1 MELKHKLLD
10 HPFYQAWTKGEIS
23 LEQLA
28 KYHSSYNEFIELM
41 PTYWQKIIDSFNEN
55 SKFAES
61 VVKDETEH
69 IALWQEWNSK
79 LPKVD
84 TFPRMNDVIEELDAM
99 TKSELLGAIH
109 AFEMQQPDVAV
120 TKKEGL
126 LCHYGYETAE
136 LKYFD
141 EHMNEE
147 AHIAFGRN
155 LAKHHADEAEFQRGF
170 DRGAELFYNA
180 LDKYLN

>member
-10 HPFYQAWTKGEIS
+10 HPFYQSWTKGEIT

-41 PTYWQKIIDSFNEN
+41 PTYWQKIIESFNAD
-55 SKFAES
+55 SKFAQS
-61 VVKDETEH
+61 VVEDETEH
-69 IALWQEWNSK
+69 IALWQTWKSK
-79 LPKVD
+79 LPQVD
-84 TFPRMNDVIEELDAM
+84 SFPSMNDVAAELDAM
-99 TKSELLGAIH
+99 TSSELLGAIH
-109 AFEMQQPDVAV
+109 AFEMQQPEVAV

-126 LCHYGYETAE
+126 LCHYGYESAE

-141 EHMNEE
+141 EHMDEE
-147 AHIAFGRN
+147 AHIAFGRQ
-155 LAKHHADEAEFQRGF
+155 LAKQSANQEEFRRGF
-170 DRGAELFYNA
+170 DRGAEIFYNA